1 MNVTD
6 MAKISLFPAELE
18 ALKAVL
24 DVSQDVS
31 NAIMAAEE
39 TGEIE
44 DTVEISDI
52 AQKLFSLEV

>member
-6 MAKISLFPAELE
+6 MAKISLFPTELE

-24 DVSQDVS
+24 DASQDVS

>member
-24 DVSQDVS
+24 DASQDVS

>member
-1 MNVTD
+1 

-24 DVSQDVS
+24 DASQDVS
-31 NAIMAAEE
+31 NAIMAAEA
-39 TGEIE
+39 TGELE

>member
-1 MNVTD
+1 MNITD
-6 MAKISLFPAELE
+6 MAKISLFPSELE

-24 DVSQDVS
+24 ETSQEVSSAVL
-31 NAIMAAEE
+31 AAEA

-52 AQKLFSLEV
+52 AQKLFSLDV

>member
-6 MAKISLFPAELE
+6 MAKISLFSAELE

-24 DVSQDVS
+24 DASQYVS
-31 NAIMAAEE
+31 NAIMAAEA

>member
-1 MNVTD
+1 

-18 ALKAVL
+18 AQKAVL
-24 DVSQDVS
+24 DASQDVS
-31 NAIMAAEE
+31 NAIMAAEA

>member
-1 MNVTD
+1 

-24 DVSQDVS
+24 DASQDVS
-31 NAIMAAEE
+31 NAIMAAEAI
-39 TGEIE
+39 GEIE

>member
-1 MNVTD
+1 
-6 MAKISLFPAELE
+6 MAKISLFPTELE

-24 DVSQDVS
+24 EASQEVS
-31 NAIMAAEE
+31 NAIVAAEV

-52 AQKLFSLEV
+52 AHKLFSLEV

>member
-24 DVSQDVS
+24 DASQDVS
-31 NAIMAAEE
+31 NAIMAAEA

>member
-24 DVSQDVS
+24 NASQDVS

-52 AQKLFSLEV
+52 AQKLFSSEV

>member
-1 MNVTD
+1 
-6 MAKISLFPAELE
+6 MAKISLFPTELE

-24 DVSQDVS
+24 EATQDVS
-31 NAIMAAEE
+31 NAIMAAEA

>member
-6 MAKISLFPAELE
+6 MAKISLFPTELE

-24 DVSQDVS
+24 EATQDVS
-31 NAIMAAEE
+31 NAIMAAEA

-44 DTVEISDI
+44 DKVEISDI

>member
-1 MNVTD
+1 
-6 MAKISLFPAELE
+6 MAKISLFPSDME

-24 DVSQDVS
+24 EVTQDVS
-31 NAIMAAEE
+31 NAIVAAEV